1 MIIYSKFLTDGTE
14 GEGLDLFYWNLG
26 DLEVDVMS
34 RFLKKFIPWSSKSK
48 RK

>member
-1 MIIYSKFLTDGTE
+1 MIIYSQFFTE
-14 GEGLDLFYWNLG
+14 GDLRIVFYWNLG

-34 RFLKKFIPWSSKSK
+34 RFLKKFILWSSKSK